1 MDKGES
7 NILIREAGS
16 DDVRLLSSLQT
27 VTFYEA
33 YFEQDTPEDMAIY
46 LHEMFNPERVK
57 NELEDEGSSFYLMFR
72 NDVAVGYAKLIR
84 NSRAEGVSPGRTVEL
99 KRIYLVERVWRRGL
113 GQALLDHCIG
123 VALGEGFESLWLG
136 VWERNERA
144 KAFYKKNG
152 FERVG
157 TIEFPYGDTVGINWV
172 MEKWF

>member
-1 MDKGES
+1 MHSSES
-7 NILIREAGS
+7 NILIRRADS
-16 DDVRLLSSLQT
+16 DDVKLLSSLQT

-33 YFEQDTPEDMAIY
+33 YFEQDTPEDMANY
-46 LHEMFNPERVK
+46 LYEMFNPERVR
-57 NELEDEGSSFYLMFR
+57 NELEDEDSSFYLMFR

-84 NSRAEGVSPGRTVEL
+84 DCRADGVGSARPVEL
-99 KRIYLVERVWRRGL
+99 KRIYLVERVWRQGL

-123 VALGEGFESLWLG
+123 VARGEGFESLWLG

-144 KAFYKKNG
+144 KGFYVKNG

-172 MEKWF
+172 MEKRL